1 MSQSVGVKVKVM
13 PLEQILNIEQFQVGH
28 PYSRKD
34 VADAG
39 EVPRPKQDRDWSG
52 IVTFKNCILLFVTLD
67 KTGFDESN
75 QYHDFFDENGT
86 MFYWDSQSRNTQKTP
101 AIARI
106 INGDEVI
113 VFVRIAAKIKNQTQ
127 PFIYV
132 GKLIPLD
139 YDGEKPVQLVF
150 EVSEHVGA
158 APVPLRAIYNW
169 EPSGKRKL
177 RSIEVDDAKTSD
189 PQKKKKL
196 PKGGQGRLIDPA
208 KKKAIELHAMAVA
221 REHYESL
228 DYQVTDTSKKDAS
241 NKAPFDLL
249 CLKDAEIR
257 KIEVKGTTQSP
268 LSVNVTAN
276 EVESARGLDCETDLF
291 IVYGITVY
299 KELGE
304 YRAEGGDTKILTNWI
319 PEDEQLTPT
328 QFVYRLSE

>member
-1 MSQSVGVKVKVM
+1 M
-13 PLEQILNIEQFQVGH
+13 PLDQILNIEQFHIGH

-34 VADAG
+34 VADTG

-52 IVTFKNCILLFVTLD
+52 IVSFKNCTLLFVTLD
-67 KTGFDESN
+67 KTGFEESN

-86 MFYWDSQSRNTQKTP
+86 RFYWDSQSKNTQTTP
-101 AIARI
+101 TIARI
-106 INGDEVI
+106 INGETVV
-113 VFVRIAAKIKNQTQ
+113 VFVRLAAKIRNQTQ

-139 YDGEKPVQLVF
+139 YDGEKPVQMVF
-150 EVSEHVGA
+150 EVSEHLET
-158 APVPLRAIYNW
+158 PPDQLRAIYNW

-177 RSIEVDDAKTSD
+177 RPIELDDAKAPD
-189 PQKKKKL
+189 PKKKKKL

-249 CLKDAEIR
+249 CLKDAETR

-268 LSVNVTAN
+268 LSVNVTAG

-291 IVYGITVY
+291 IVHGISVY
-299 KELGE
+299 KELGK
-304 YRAEGGDTKILTNWI
+304 YRAEGGDSKILANWI

-328 QFVYRLSE
+328 QFVYHLGKD